1 MIFCL
6 VKSFSKF
13 SYCNVSK
20 GHPFPGTGDFEGDF
34 IGDTTGFFADFL
46 IRQIIGAF
54 RGDTD
59 ENDVQTDFQ
68 NSLSAAD
75 QYSDWKKYIMAEMVY
90 FLSFLWLGKS
100 EIICYNYTEK
110 INSKGEF

>member
-1 MIFCL
+1 MTKI
-6 VKSFSKF
+6 VDE
-13 SYCNVSK
+13 
-20 GHPFPGTGDFEGDF
+20 P
-34 IGDTTGFFADFL
+34 
-46 IRQIIGAF
+46 IIGTSKNL
-54 RGDTD
+54 RG
-59 ENDVQTDFQ
+59 NVDVHNMQMDFQ